1 MSKSNY
7 LTISN
12 EVLEAIKNN
21 KPVVALE
28 STIISHGMPY
38 PKNVETAYQVEQ
50 IVRDAGAVPATIAI
64 LKGKITVGLSKEE
77 IDYLGREGLTI
88 PKVSRRDLP
97 YILATKSDGSTT
109 VATTMIG
116 AEMAG
121 IKVFATGGIGGVH
134 RDGQNTFDVSADLD
148 ELGQTDVVV
157 VCAGAKAILDLG
169 LTLEYLETKGVPVLG
184 YKTKTLPAFYSAQSP
199 FEVDYQVDTPL
210 QIAEIMKAKYSSDL
224 KGGILVTNPI
234 PAEHSLDFDE
244 MEKVILN
251 AVNEANSKGIKG
263 KNITPFLLDRIQ
275 QLTEGE
281 SLESNIMLVYNN
293 ARLAAEIAGEYAK
306 L

>member
-1 MSKSNY
+1 MSLSNY
-7 LTISN
+7 ISISH
-12 EVLEAIKNN
+12 EVLDAIKYN

-38 PKNVETAYQVEQ
+38 PKNVETAYNVEQ
-50 IVRDAGAVPATIAI
+50 IVRDGGAVPATIAI
-64 LKGKITVGLSKEE
+64 LNGKITVGLSKDE
-77 IDYLGREGLTI
+77 IDYLGKEGLKI

-97 YILATKSDGSTT
+97 YILATGSDGSTT

-116 AEMAG
+116 ADLAG
-121 IKVFATGGIGGVH
+121 IKVFATGGVGGVH

-199 FEVDYQVDTPL
+199 FEVDYRVDTPKE
-210 QIAEIMKAKYSSDL
+210 IAMMMDAKHSANL
-224 KGGILVTNPI
+224 KGGMLVCNPI

-244 MEKVILN
+244 IEKVILQ
-251 AVNEANSKGIKG
+251 AIDEANGKGIHG
-263 KNITPFLLDRIQ
+263 KDTTPFLLDRIQ

-293 ARLAAEIAGEYAK
+293 ARLATEIALEYAK